1 MTEIE
6 NDNIIKTKKLHIKVA
21 KDDVQK
27 LIDVTLKLALIS
39 QNIFSIMD
47 SSLDL

>member
-6 NDNIIKTKKLHIKVA
+6 NDNIIKTMKLHIKVA

-27 LIDVTLKLALIS
+27 LCVC
-39 QNIFSIMD
+39 
-47 SSLDL
+47 